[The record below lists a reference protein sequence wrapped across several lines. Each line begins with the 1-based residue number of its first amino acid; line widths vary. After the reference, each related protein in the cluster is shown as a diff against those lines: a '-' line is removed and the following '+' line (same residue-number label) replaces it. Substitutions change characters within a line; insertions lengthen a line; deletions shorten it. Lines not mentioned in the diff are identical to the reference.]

1 MFTVLCGQF
10 NSSNTNAHHFTQQP
24 PDAEDYHSHSGLH
37 CHWAA
42 LNLGS
47 SCQVMFLTHI
57 PRIIFTPGSGGNA
70 AVCPGVVAEYNYI
83 CGLAAKQQSQIKSA
97 CTKWTISND
106 LGQNVHFSH
115 FFRFNNILF
124 NTWIAFKK
132 ILIIKVLGGFWPAK
146 YDDLSFPYSDTSFCL
161 FNKLCKYFNQ
171 FSNSYQL
178 QTLTSSSTRN
188 IFQGSIFFCNSFIK
202 TFPLLVTKFLQPPIL
217 LAATLNGKWTDN
229 LIPNFSNQLP

>member
-106 LGQNVHFSH
+106 LGQNVHSSH
-115 FFRFNNILF
+115 FFLVLITSYLTPGLWKYMAK
-124 NTWIAFKK
+124 NTIYT
-132 ILIIKVLGGFWPAK
+132 I
-146 YDDLSFPYSDTSFCL
+146 
-161 FNKLCKYFNQ
+161 
-171 FSNSYQL
+171 
-178 QTLTSSSTRN
+178 
-188 IFQGSIFFCNSFIK
+188 
-202 TFPLLVTKFLQPPIL
+202 
-217 LAATLNGKWTDN
+217 
-229 LIPNFSNQLP
+229 

>member
-24 PDAEDYHSHSGLH
+24 PDAEDSSFR
-37 CHWAA
+37 AA
-42 LNLGS
+42 LNFRPN
-47 SCQVMFLTHI
+47 CRVMFLTHI
-57 PRIIFTPGSGGNA
+57 PRVLLTPGSGGNGGNA

-124 NTWIAFKK
+124 NTWIME
-132 ILIIKVLGGFWPAK
+132 IHGEK
-146 YDDLSFPYSDTSFCL
+146 YYINVIARNNL
-161 FNKLCKYFNQ
+161 NQ
-171 FSNSYQL
+171 NY
-178 QTLTSSSTRN
+178 T
-188 IFQGSIFFCNSFIK
+188 
-202 TFPLLVTKFLQPPIL
+202 QP
-217 LAATLNGKWTDN
+217 
-229 LIPNFSNQLP
+229 IP